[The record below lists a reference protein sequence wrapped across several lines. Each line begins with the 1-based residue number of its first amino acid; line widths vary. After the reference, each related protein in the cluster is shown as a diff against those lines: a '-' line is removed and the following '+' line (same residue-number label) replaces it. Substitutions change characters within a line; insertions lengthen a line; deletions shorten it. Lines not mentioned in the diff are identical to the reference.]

1 MNRRAAMLNRVGRAV
16 EASAVA
22 CALTLFV
29 VASSFAQTSPASSAL
44 APPPIDESKLPDD
57 KKSLTEVNKELTN
70 PISSIWSITL
80 QENTYWVNMPTGHAD
95 RNVIN
100 LQFQPVLPVSLTDN
114 WNLINRPVIPV
125 LNSTPYINTQSG
137 NIHRVTGFGDTV
149 FVTMLSPTENLVGR
163 WLLAAGPTF
172 IFPTATNSRLGQ
184 NKWQIGPAG
193 VVGYLGDKFIAG
205 VFPQQWWSVGGPGAN
220 TVSQLNMQY
229 FASYFL
235 PNGWSVGT
243 SPSMLVNWYANKS
256 GNMVTFPI
264 GVSVAKVIKLGRL
277 PIRIVVQPQYMPV
290 HPDAFG
296 QKWDIQVVI
305 APVIPK
311 LIKGNLLDFGQ

>member
-1 MNRRAAMLNRVGRAV
+1 M
-16 EASAVA
+16 
-22 CALTLFV
+22 
-29 VASSFAQTSPASSAL
+29 AQTTPAQ
-44 APPPIDESKLPDD
+44 PVDESKLPDD
-57 KKSLTEVNKELTN
+57 QKSLTEVNKELTN
-70 PISSIWSITL
+70 PISSIWSIIL

-163 WLLAAGPTF
+163 RLLAAGPTF

-193 VVGYLGDKFIAG
+193 VIGYLGEKFIAG
-205 VFPQQWWSVGGPGAN
+205 VFPQQWWSVGGPGSN
-220 TVSQLNMQY
+220 TVSQMNLQY

-277 PIRIVVQPQYMPV
+277 PIRMVVQPQYIPV

-296 QKWDIQVVI
+296 QKWNIQVIV

>member
-1 MNRRAAMLNRVGRAV
+1 MGKQRLIFERAIVIVSFVLLCGVPRAM
-16 EASAVA
+16 
-22 CALTLFV
+22 
-29 VASSFAQTSPASSAL
+29 AQATAD
-44 APPPIDESKLPDD
+44 PPSVDESKLPDD

-95 RNVIN
+95 RIQVNT
-100 LQFQPVLPVSLTDN
+100 QFQPVLPVALTDN

-125 LNSTPYINTQSG
+125 LNSSPYINPQSG
-137 NIHRVTGFGDTV
+137 NIHRVTGFGDTI

-193 VVGYLGDKFIAG
+193 VVGYLGEKFIAG
-205 VFPQQWWSVGGPGAN
+205 VFPQQWWSVGGPGSN

-277 PIRIVVQPQYMPV
+277 PIRIAVQPQYMPV

-296 QKWDIQVVI
+296 QKWNIQVIV

-311 LIKGNLLDFGQ
+311 LIKGNLLDFMQ